1 MDHRSRV
8 TGISNQL
15 LSQRLRELEVS
26 QLIEPVVVPSMPV
39 QLLYRPTE
47 RGSSLM
53 RVLHPLIEWSATH
66 GD

>member
-1 MDHRSRV
+1 MDYRSRV

-15 LSQRLRELEVS
+15 LSQRLRELEVH
-26 QLIEPVVVPSMPV
+26 QLIERVVVPSTSV
-39 QLLYRPTE
+39 QILYRPTE

-66 GD
+66 HD